1 MGLFD
6 TIKYKG
12 KEYQTKSLE
21 CLMDVYT
28 ITESGRLVHDIC
40 HMETIP
46 ESEWPKDD
54 NLSEFQKTFGK
65 WRWVTDQKDVDTNYH
80 GYLNFYTSNENGE
93 WEEYNAKFT
102 DGTLVEITPVKDN
115 QNENTCPIRISFYD
129 S

>member
-40 HMETIP
+40 HIET
-46 ESEWPKDD
+46 
-54 NLSEFQKTFGK
+54 
-65 WRWVTDQKDVDTNYH
+65 
-80 GYLNFYTSNENGE
+80 
-93 WEEYNAKFT
+93 
-102 DGTLVEITPVKDN
+102 
-115 QNENTCPIRISFYD
+115 
-129 S
+129 